1 MQTFLQK
8 HGPNGHGQSLH
19 TAGLLS
25 SIIWSNRGSRDTRGW
40 GAALLSYCCDAIRGV
55 SHRGERDRPRSQLPY
70 KGKAETRMARST
82 LILHVGGS
90 RMCTPGAV
98 RIRISLRRALECL
111 FSQEGKK
118 TSPNESRGE
127 TRLEIHT
134 GGWKCDRSGTDLAT
148 TLQTSLNT
156 KPQRV
161 LDQLPTASVHQPKR
175 TDFQG
180 SLTCFHFIIL
190 GMPKCFFLPHTL
202 KFTQGQG

>member
-1 MQTFLQK
+1 M
-8 HGPNGHGQSLH
+8 
-19 TAGLLS
+19 
-25 SIIWSNRGSRDTRGW
+25 
-40 GAALLSYCCDAIRGV
+40 RGV
-55 SHRGERDRPRSQLPY
+55 SHREERDRPRSQLPY
-70 KGKAETRMARST
+70 KGKAETHGQEHPDSACWEIT
-82 LILHVGGS
+82 DVH
-90 RMCTPGAV
+90 PGAV

-127 TRLEIHT
+127 RRLEIHT
-134 GGWKCDRSGTDLAT
+134 GGWKCDRPGTGLAT
-148 TLQTSLNT
+148 TLLTSLNT

-190 GMPKCFFLPHTL
+190 GMPKCFFLPRTL